1 MDNLNPKFIKQF
13 TVEYHFEEKQKFRVD
28 IYDVDDFSEKASLDK
43 HDDVGSVE
51 FMLHEVVTSKN
62 QRFRTEIVNNKQKNR
77 KNGFMT
83 ITGEEVSGSNN
94 EMLELQLN
102 GNFSSQGLL
111 FFIISR
117 TIQNSN

>member
-1 MDNLNPKFIKQF
+1 
-13 TVEYHFEEKQKFRVD
+13 
-28 IYDVDDFSEKASLDK
+28 
-43 HDDVGSVE
+43 
-51 FMLHEVVTSKN
+51 
-62 QRFRTEIVNNKQKNR
+62 
-77 KNGFMT
+77 MT